1 MAALPLYQMLSGLG
15 DTIYSGFA
23 EADKRRTLADLG
35 KDIQSGNLEG
45 ASQKLLA
52 SGDIGSALKLVEMK
66 RAQGNQQQLKEVLGQ
81 DPMMG
86 GGVSAPGPQAQ
97 GGLPPAAIA
106 EEFAKRGYGPNAV
119 AGILGNFKTE
129 SGMRPDAMGDGG
141 TSGGLGQWH
150 KDRFTNLK
158 NFAAQQ
164 GADWRDPRVQVA
176 FTDHELRTTEA
187 PVMQRLQAARTPE
200 EAAKAFVGF
209 ERPAGYTPNNPT
221 GAMYMD
227 RRIAGAREFGGGAP
241 VQVADASGAVP
252 QSAGGNDARE
262 NLLRFR
268 TKLTSILPG
277 LDASSATAVQARI
290 GDIDRR
296 LSEMRSDT
304 QYERSLAAED
314 RRTQTQLSA
323 EERRAQRQMEAEDR
337 RTTRQLA
344 SEERRAASANEKA
357 TGEQA
362 NAATFSTRMSEAD
375 KIISDPAIYGS
386 GLGVSGAAKNIAS
399 GIPVVGN
406 MIVGQTKGAANFQRY
421 DQAQRDF
428 VNAVLRKESGAAI
441 SPNEFENA
449 RKQYFPQP
457 GDTPEVIQQKAQN
470 RTTAIDTIAMGA
482 TPSFKKEFSA
492 KREAAG
498 QSSYHLKR
506 AKEALA
512 AGVPQE
518 EVMKALQGLGVD
530 PSALQQGQ

>member
-23 EADKRRTLADLG
+23 EAEKRRTLADLG

-97 GGLPPAAIA
+97 GGLRPEVSALGAI
-106 EEFAKRGYGPNAV
+106 
-119 AGILGNFKTE
+119 E
-129 SGMRPDAMGDGG
+129 SGMNYGAIGPATKTGDHAYGFSQIMGKNIPQW
-141 TSGGLGQWH
+141 TKEVLGYS
-150 KDRFTNLK
+150 
-158 NFAAQQ
+158 
-164 GADWRDPRVQVA
+164 
-176 FTDHELRTTEA
+176 
-187 PVMQRLQAARTPE
+187 MTPE
-200 EAAKAFVGF
+200 QFLNDKGAQEKVTQAKFGSYLQQYGNPQDAASMWFSG
-209 ERPAGYTPNNPT
+209 RPMQQAGNASDVT
-221 GAMYMD
+221 GTTVPKYVQRYNDAL
-227 RRIAGAREFGGGAP
+227 AKQGGGQP

-277 LDASSATAVQARI
+277 LDQSSANAVQARI

-337 RTTRQLA
+337 RSTRQLA
-344 SEERRAASANEKA
+344 SEERRAALTADKA
-357 TGEQA
+357 PTADQA
-362 NAATFSTRMSEAD
+362 NAAGFVDRMKNAEQTFSER
-375 KIISDPAIYGS
+375 
-386 GLGVSGAAKNIAS
+386 GVSQALVGGGGAMNRIA
-399 GIPVVGN
+399 GMLPGGN
-406 MIVGQTKGAANFQRY
+406 MLQSDEFQVANR
-421 DQAQRDF
+421 AKEDF
-428 VNAVLRKESGAAI
+428 ISAVLRKESGAAI
-441 SPNEFENA
+441 SEGEFA
-449 RKQYFPQP
+449 REDRKYFPQP
-457 GDTPEVIQQKAQN
+457 GDGAKVLADKAKARQIAIQSMERTAGPALKAASPKQQPGGIEQLLQKLPPDRLTKAQKA
-470 RTTAIDTIAMGA
+470 MELGA
-482 TPSFKKEFSA
+482 S
-492 KREAAG
+492 EAEIM
-498 QSSYHLKR
+498 Q
-506 AKEALA
+506 AL
-512 AGVPQE
+512 GI
-518 EVMKALQGLGVD
+518 K
-530 PSALQQGQ
+530 

>member
-23 EADKRRTLADLG
+23 DAEKRRTLADLG

-97 GGLPPAAIA
+97 GGLPPAALA

-150 KDRFTNLK
+150 KDRFANLK

-176 FTDHELRTTEA
+176 FTDHELRTTES

-227 RRIAGAREFGGGAP
+227 RRIAGAREFGGGQP

-277 LDASSATAVQARI
+277 LDQSSATAVQARI
-290 GDIDRR
+290 SDIDRR

-337 RTTRQLA
+337 RSTRQLA
-344 SEERRAASANEKA
+344 SEERRAALTAEKA
-357 TGEQA
+357 PTADQA
-362 NAATFSTRMSEAD
+362 NAAGFADRMKNAEKTLGEGGAVR
-375 KIISDPAIYGS
+375 ALTGS
-386 GLGVSGAAKNIAS
+386 GGAMNRIAGMVPFGNAIQSDDFQVATRAKE
-399 GIPVVGN
+399 
-406 MIVGQTKGAANFQRY
+406 
-421 DQAQRDF
+421 DF
-428 VNAVLRKESGAAI
+428 ISAILRKESGAAI
-441 SPNEFENA
+441 SEGEFA
-449 RKQYFPQP
+449 REDRKYFPQP
-457 GDTPEVIQQKAQN
+457 GDGAKVLADKAKARQIAIQSMERTAGPALKTAAPKQQAGWPSVGVVEDGWRFKGGDPSSPSSWEKAQ
-470 RTTAIDTIAMGA
+470 
-482 TPSFKKEFSA
+482 
-492 KREAAG
+492 
-498 QSSYHLKR
+498 
-506 AKEALA
+506 
-512 AGVPQE
+512 
-518 EVMKALQGLGVD
+518 
-530 PSALQQGQ
+530 

>member
-35 KDIQSGNLEG
+35 KDIQGGNLEG

-97 GGLPPAAIA
+97 GGLPPAALA

-164 GADWRDPRVQVA
+164 GSDWRDPRVQVA

-221 GAMYMD
+221 GAMFMD
-227 RRIAGAREFGGGAP
+227 RRIAGAREFGGGQP

-277 LDASSATAVQARI
+277 LDQSSATAVQARI

-314 RRTQTQLSA
+314 RRTA
-323 EERRAQRQMEAEDR
+323 AQIAAEDR
-337 RTTRQLA
+337 RVQRQ
-344 SEERRAASANEKA
+344 SEEEDRKLRRQPSAYDKKLQEERAKNTAEMEQTKANAGRAAEMMIPNIARAEAAYKTLSDMKAIGPLSASGPARLLSSVIGSDAEAARQDFEAASKELELAKA
-357 TGEQA
+357 QISMKGQGQITESERRILGLTLPRLDAAKPETGMKTMKMWKDLTVK
-362 NAATFSTRMSEAD
+362 AALEALPGMSRET
-375 KIISDPAIYGS
+375 I
-386 GLGVSGAAKNIAS
+386 SGALDAINR
-399 GIPVVGN
+399 
-406 MIVGQTKGAANFQRY
+406 GA
-421 DQAQRDF
+421 DIQAVIDR
-428 VNAVLRKESGAAI
+428 AAGR
-441 SPNEFENA
+441 S
-449 RKQYFPQP
+449 QP
-457 GDTPEVIQQKAQN
+457 GQ
-470 RTTAIDTIAMGA
+470 
-482 TPSFKKEFSA
+482 
-492 KREAAG
+492 
-498 QSSYHLKR
+498 
-506 AKEALA
+506 
-512 AGVPQE
+512 
-518 EVMKALQGLGVD
+518 
-530 PSALQQGQ
+530 

>member
-23 EADKRRTLADLG
+23 DAEKRRTLADLG

-86 GGVSAPGPQAQ
+86 GGVSAPQAQ
-97 GGLPPAAIA
+97 GGLPPAALA
-106 EEFAKRGYGPNAV
+106 EEFEKRGYGPNAV

-150 KDRFTNLK
+150 KARFTNLK

-187 PVMQRLQAARTPE
+187 PVMTRLQAARTPE

-221 GAMYMD
+221 GAMFMD
-227 RRIAGAREFGGGAP
+227 RRIAGAREFGGGQP
-241 VQVADASGAVP
+241 VQVADASGSVP

-277 LDASSATAVQARI
+277 LDQSSATAVQARI

-304 QYERSLAAED
+304 QYERSLAAEE

-323 EERRAQRQMEAEDR
+323 EERRAQRKMEAEDR
-337 RTTRQLA
+337 RSTRQLA
-344 SEERRAASANEKA
+344 SEERRAALATEKA
-357 TGEQA
+357 PTADQT
-362 NAATFSTRMSEAD
+362 NAAGFFDRMRNDEQMFTDEKGNPTSVLNAMT
-375 KIISDPAIYGS
+375 
-386 GLGVSGAAKNIAS
+386 GAGGAYNR
-399 GIPVVGN
+399 VVGMLPGGN
-406 MIVGQTKGAANFQRY
+406 AAQSEDFQRA
-421 DQAQRDF
+421 DRAKEDF
-428 VNAVLRKESGAAI
+428 ISAVLRKESGAAI
-441 SPNEFENA
+441 SEGEFA
-449 RKQYFPQP
+449 REDRKYFPQP
-457 GDTPEVIQQKAQN
+457 GNSQKVIADKAKARQIAIQSMERTAGPALKAAAPKQQQGGIEQLLQKLPPDRLAKAQKA
-470 RTTAIDTIAMGA
+470 MELGA
-482 TPSFKKEFSA
+482 S
-492 KREAAG
+492 EAEIM
-498 QSSYHLKR
+498 Q
-506 AKEALA
+506 AL
-512 AGVPQE
+512 GI
-518 EVMKALQGLGVD
+518 K
-530 PSALQQGQ
+530 

>member
-35 KDIQSGNLEG
+35 KDIHSGNLEG

-86 GGVSAPGPQAQ
+86 GGVSAPGPGPQAQ
-97 GGLPPAAIA
+97 GGLPTAALA

-209 ERPAGYTPNNPT
+209 ERPAGYSPNNPA
-221 GAMYMD
+221 GSKFMD
-227 RRIAGAREFGGGAP
+227 RRIAGAREFGGSGAP
-241 VQVADASGAVP
+241 VQVAGASGAVP

-277 LDASSATAVQARI
+277 LDQSSATAVQARI
-290 GDIDRR
+290 SDIDRR

-337 RTTRQLA
+337 RSTRQLA
-344 SEERRAASANEKA
+344 SEERRAALATEKA
-357 TGEQA
+357 PTADQA
-362 NAATFSTRMSEAD
+362 NAAGFADRMKNAEKTLGEGSAVQ
-375 KIISDPAIYGS
+375 ALTGS
-386 GLGVSGAAKNIAS
+386 GGAMNRIAGMVPFGNAMQSDDFQVATRAKE
-399 GIPVVGN
+399 
-406 MIVGQTKGAANFQRY
+406 
-421 DQAQRDF
+421 DF
-428 VNAVLRKESGAAI
+428 ISAVLRKESGAAI
-441 SPNEFENA
+441 SEGEFA
-449 RKQYFPQP
+449 REDRKYFPQP
-457 GDTPEVIQQKAQN
+457 GDGAKVLADKAKARQIAIQSMERTAGPALKAATPKQQTGGIEQLLQKLPPDRLAKAQKA
-470 RTTAIDTIAMGA
+470 MELGA
-482 TPSFKKEFSA
+482 S
-492 KREAAG
+492 EAEIM
-498 QSSYHLKR
+498 Q
-506 AKEALA
+506 AL
-512 AGVPQE
+512 GI
-518 EVMKALQGLGVD
+518 K
-530 PSALQQGQ
+530 